1 MMKMTVANV
10 VPDGGGQFLILLA
23 DDDRETLLPIR
34 IGLFEAQAIYLKL
47 AGQQFPR
54 PITYDLLKLILES
67 LDAAVSRIVVT
78 ELRDGTFFARID
90 IKSADGGD
98 LEIDSRPSDAIALAL
113 RTGSPI
119 YVEEEVLNEAG
130 VSAAMLEKQTES
142 VAMES
147 PATLTDSRET
157 EDREELS
164 EEDPIAVFGEEPSE
178 EDPIAILREKMARA
192 VEREEYE
199 EAARIR
205 DKIKELEETRE
216 QAEE

>member
-147 PATLTDSRET
+147 PAMTDSRET
-157 EDREELS
+157 EDQEELS

-192 VEREEYE
+192 VEQEEYE